1 MNWVSTRVVY
11 SVLFYILVM
20 MLIIVS
26 KPSVI
31 FERDGS
37 IKPFGVGIDKTMFS
51 MGVFAVVGAVISFYV
66 FCIIDLVFVDK
77 Q

>member
-11 SVLFYILVM
+11 SVVFYILVM

-51 MGVFAVVGAVISFYV
+51 MGVFAVVGAIISFYM
-66 FCIIDLVFVDK
+66 FCIIDLIFVDK
-77 Q
+77 

>member
-1 MNWVSTRVVY
+1 
-11 SVLFYILVM
+11 M

-51 MGVFAVVGAVISFYV
+51 MGVFAVVGAIISFYM
-66 FCIIDLVFVDK
+66 FCIIDLIFVDK
-77 Q
+77 